1 MINERNAYAY
11 CKEDISKIENYDK
24 AIADTT
30 QTWVCHHRTEIWWN
44 CTAQDL
50 IDNQCYY
57 NRKACELIFLTNS
70 EHASIHKP
78 FKNRVFTDE
87 YRRKLSEAK
96 KGIKRPKSVCNKIS
110 KAVKGHKYNLINGV
124 RVRNK
129 EVD

>member
-70 EHASIHKP
+70 EHARLHKP
-78 FKNRVFTDE
+78 FHNRVFTDE

-96 KGIKRPKSVCNKIS
+96 KGVKRPKSVCNKIS
-110 KAVKGHKYNLINGV
+110 KAVKGHKYNVIDGV
-124 RVRNK
+124 RIRNK
-129 EVD
+129 ETV